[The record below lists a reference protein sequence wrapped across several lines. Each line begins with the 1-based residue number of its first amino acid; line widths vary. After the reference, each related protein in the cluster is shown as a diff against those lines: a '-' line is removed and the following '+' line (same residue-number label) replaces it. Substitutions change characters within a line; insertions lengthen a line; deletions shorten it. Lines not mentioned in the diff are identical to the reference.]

1 MKLKR
6 QKCIPTLE
14 HFPQRKIQPL
24 PIKVGGKQRSM
35 KPYFNKLKTKWNI
48 NSNFQLLLIFVVFS
62 LAGFSV
68 VRFRK
73 LFFMLVG
80 IEDDTALWI
89 KTITYILC
97 IFPAY
102 QLLLLVYGFLLGQF
116 GFFWEKE
123 KRLFKAIAKRFK

>member
-1 MKLKR
+1 MPR
-6 QKCIPTLE
+6 NFYI
-14 HFPQRKIQPL
+14 
-24 PIKVGGKQRSM
+24 M
-35 KPYFNKLKTKWNI
+35 YFNKLKIKWKI

-68 VRFRK
+68 VWFRK

-80 IEDDTALWI
+80 IENDTALWI
-89 KTITYILC
+89 KTITYILF

-123 KRLFKAIAKRFK
+123 KKFFKAIAKRLRS

>member
-1 MKLKR
+1 MKR
-6 QKCIPTLE
+6 
-14 HFPQRKIQPL
+14 
-24 PIKVGGKQRSM
+24 
-35 KPYFNKLKTKWNI
+35 YFNNLKTKWKI
-48 NSNFQLLLIFVVFS
+48 NSNFQLLLIFLVFS

-89 KTITYILC
+89 KTITYILF

-116 GFFWEKE
+116 AFFWEKE
-123 KRLFKAIAKRFK
+123 KKLFNAIVKRFK